1 MSELVRA
8 TARTTSAVRATYVAF
23 IGAGSAFASWASRI
37 PQVRDRLELTSADL
51 GIVLLAIA
59 VGSLIA
65 LPTAGMIVNRFGSR
79 LTVIVMSIVLA
90 IGLVIISTG
99 YLLGVV
105 PLLIG
110 LFVLGFA
117 MGAWDVAMNVHGA
130 VVERQLGR
138 SIMPRFHAGFSAGT
152 VLGALIGA
160 LMVALGISVTVHLL
174 AVAAI
179 IAVAIPLGVRKFLD
193 EEAQEPVESSRPA
206 KKPHALARWKEPRTL
221 LIGLVALSFAFAEG
235 SGNDWLNIALID
247 GYDSSPVTGTLAFT
261 TFLVAMTL
269 VRWFGNGLLDR
280 YGRVPVLRV
289 LAAVSAVGVVLFVFS
304 PFVPLAFLGAF
315 LWGSGVSLGFPVAM
329 SAAADEPAAAAAR
342 VSVVASIGYFAFL
355 AGPPLIGFLGGHG
368 DVLRALLLVA
378 LLLLCSLAVM
388 KALRP
393 IGETNTTENTP
404 TRG

>member
-1 MSELVRA
+1 M
-8 TARTTSAVRATYVAF
+8 RATYIAF
-23 IGAGSAFASWASRI
+23 IGAGGAFASWASRI
-37 PQVRDRLELTSADL
+37 PQVRDQLELTSADL
-51 GIVLLAIA
+51 GVVLLAIA

-65 LPTAGMIVNRFGSR
+65 LPTAGIIVDRFGSR
-79 LTVIVMSIVLA
+79 LTVTVMSLVLA
-90 IGLVIISTG
+90 GGLVVISTG
-99 YLLGVV
+99 YLVGVV
-105 PLLIG
+105 PLIVG

-117 MGAWDVAMNVHGA
+117 NGAWDVAMNVHGA

-152 VLGALIGA
+152 VLGALVGA
-160 LMVALGISVTVHLL
+160 SMVALDISVTVHLL

-179 IAVAIPLGVRKFLD
+179 IAVAIPLGVRNFLD
-193 EEAQEPVESSRPA
+193 EGADAHDEGASDRPA
-206 KKPHALARWKEPRTL
+206 KKPHALARWKEPRTV

-247 GYDSSPVTGTLAFT
+247 GYDVSAVTGTLAFT

-280 YGRVPVLRV
+280 YGRVAVLRG
-289 LAAVSAVGVVLFVFS
+289 LAAVSIAGVLLFVFS
-304 PFVPLAFLGAF
+304 PYVPLAFLGAF

-378 LLLLCSLAVM
+378 VMLLCSLAVM
-388 KALRP
+388 KSLRP
-393 IGETNTTENTP
+393 IPGSNTP
-404 TRG
+404 